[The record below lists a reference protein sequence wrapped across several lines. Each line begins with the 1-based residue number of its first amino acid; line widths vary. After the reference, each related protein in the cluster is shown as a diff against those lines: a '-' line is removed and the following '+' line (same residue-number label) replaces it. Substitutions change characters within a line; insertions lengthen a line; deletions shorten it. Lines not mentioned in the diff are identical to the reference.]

1 MHYILP
7 GIEFFSSFLEV
18 YLCYRILE
26 LLFINEYRSTRRE
39 IWFQEAVIVGYSLLL
54 TVYIRYNDKVLL
66 FSDYLVFKVILVV
79 FLTSVWLYSV
89 NKLAVLAVVSFYFMS
104 LAFLDV
110 LGIVIM
116 SRVLENAQFAVQ
128 LSGGMF
134 RIGFVAVVDIVW
146 LLLYLLLLYY
156 RRGKCK
162 NGVARYWRWILGAS
176 VVGFG
181 AIYYL
186 QTVAFLNITENL
198 GLISMTFLL
207 VFYIFFASANIY
219 KKYRDKKEE
228 NQLIEVQKYYLESNM
243 ADMQE
248 LYDSSSRNYHD
259 IKNHLNAI
267 YQMVRA
273 QKNDEAMEY
282 IEQIGEPFR
291 KLDRKVWTGNSMMD
305 MIINCNVAE
314 CEKQKI
320 QLEIDADTIPLLPM
334 ENQDICTILSNL
346 FDNAVEACEK
356 LGTGEKKILVKIQQ
370 KNSMMLLH
378 MKNTMAVK
386 PEVRK
391 GRLKTHKS
399 KRSFHGLGIENIRRA
414 VEKYDGFYEF
424 HYDDKW
430 FETTITLPL

>member
-1 MHYILP
+1 MHYMLP

-39 IWFQEAVIVGYSLLL
+39 IWFQEVVIVGYSLLL
-54 TVYIRYNDKVLL
+54 TVFIRYNDKVLL
-66 FSDYLVFKVILVV
+66 FSDYLVFKVIVVV

-134 RIGFVAVVDIVW
+134 RIGFVAVIDMVW

-176 VVGFG
+176 VLGFG

-273 QKNDEAMEY
+273 KKNDEAMEY

-305 MIINCNVAE
+305 MIINCNVTE

-320 QLEIDADTIPLLPM
+320 RLEIDADTIPLLPM
-334 ENQDICTILSNL
+334 ENQDICTVLSNL
-346 FDNAVEACEK
+346 FDNAIEACEK
-356 LGTGEKKILVKIQQ
+356 LRTGEGKILIKIQQ

-378 MKNTMAVK
+378 MRNTMAVK

>member
-1 MHYILP
+1 MHYFLP
-7 GIEFFSSFLEV
+7 VLEFFSSFLEV

-26 LLFINEYRSTRRE
+26 LLFINEYRNTRRE
-39 IWFQEAVIVGYSLLL
+39 IWVQEVLIVGYSLLL
-54 TVYIRYNDKVLL
+54 TVFIRYNDKVLL
-66 FSDYLVFKVILVV
+66 FSDYLVFKVMLVV
-79 FLTSVWLYSV
+79 LLTTVWLYSV
-89 NKLAVLAVVSFYFMS
+89 NKLAVLAVVSFYFMCQ
-104 LAFLDV
+104 AFLDV

-116 SRVLENAQFAVQ
+116 SRVLEIAQFAV
-128 LSGGMF
+128 LVSGSMF
-134 RIGFVAVVDIVW
+134 RVGFVAVVDTVW
-146 LLLYLLLLYY
+146 LLSYLLLLNY

-162 NGVARYWRWILGAS
+162 NGVARYWPWILGAS
-176 VVGFG
+176 VLGYG

-198 GLISMTFLL
+198 GLIWVTFLL
-207 VFYIFFASANIY
+207 VFYVFFASASIY

-228 NQLIEVQKYYLESNM
+228 NQLIEIQKYYLESNM

-267 YQMVRA
+267 YQMVKA

-282 IEQIGEPFR
+282 IEQIGEPFQ

-305 MIINCNVAE
+305 MIINCNVSE
-314 CEKQKI
+314 CEKQRI
-320 QLEIDADTIPLLPM
+320 YLEIDSDTIPLIPM
-334 ENQDICTILSNL
+334 ENQDICTVLSNL
-346 FDNAVEACEK
+346 FDNAIEACVK
-356 LGTGEKKILVKIQQ
+356 MRMGDGEILVKIQQ
-370 KNSMMLLH
+370 KNSMMLLL

-399 KRSFHGLGIENIRRA
+399 KRSFHGLGIENIRRV

>member
-320 QLEIDADTIPLLPM
+320 RLEIDADTIPLLPM